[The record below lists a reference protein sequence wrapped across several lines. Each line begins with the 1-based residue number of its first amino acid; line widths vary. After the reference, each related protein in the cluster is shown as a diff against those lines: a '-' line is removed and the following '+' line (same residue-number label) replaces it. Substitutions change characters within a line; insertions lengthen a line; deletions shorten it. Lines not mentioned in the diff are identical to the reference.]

1 MPRISVIV
9 PVYRVEQYLGKCVR
23 SLLEQTYK
31 DFEIILVND
40 GSPDSCPDMIND
52 FQEKY
57 PNTILS
63 LHKTNGGLG
72 DARNY
77 AIPYASGE
85 YISFVDSDDT
95 VEPEFLKCLYDTA
108 VSTDADIVVCDSK
121 RVYENNDI
129 TQYLS
134 GGELLRKQVSNI
146 IESPDWLFRVSTN
159 AWNKLYRTKLFRD
172 CATCR
177 YPVGLIYEDLG
188 LTPILFHRATRI
200 AKIDRA
206 LYNYL
211 TRQGS
216 IISTSRRP
224 EDVILVLN
232 RVFDY
237 FAAHE
242 PRQYHDELAMLYIRH
257 GIIYRYLQEWPGL
270 DYLTEILRTMSLHFG
285 QWRENPYLKELPGEE
300 RKEILRL
307 ATYGAVPHYM
317 WRKIYFRLTKLFRGT
332 SNNP

>member
-77 AIPYASGE
+77 AIPYANGD

-95 VEPEFLKCLYDTA
+95 VEPDFLKCLYDTA
-108 VSTDADIVVCDSK
+108 VSTDADIVVCDSN
-121 RVYENNDI
+121 RVYENNNI

-134 GGELLRKQVSNI
+134 GGELLSKQVSNI

-159 AWNKLYRTKLFRD
+159 AWNKLYR
-172 CATCR
+172 
-177 YPVGLIYEDLG
+177 
-188 LTPILFHRATRI
+188 
-200 AKIDRA
+200 
-206 LYNYL
+206 
-211 TRQGS
+211 
-216 IISTSRRP
+216 
-224 EDVILVLN
+224 LVL
-232 RVFDY
+232 
-237 FAAHE
+237 
-242 PRQYHDELAMLYIRH
+242 
-257 GIIYRYLQEWPGL
+257 
-270 DYLTEILRTMSLHFG
+270 S
-285 QWRENPYLKELPGEE
+285 
-300 RKEILRL
+300 
-307 ATYGAVPHYM
+307 
-317 WRKIYFRLTKLFRGT
+317 
-332 SNNP
+332 